1 MMAKFEVGR
10 AITFD
15 FNLKEMSD
23 IAWSDIFHRTQEGV
37 FCWGHL
43 PLTESGYAVLR
54 DVGVDTDTIDR
65 IMNNQG
71 HGVLRFG
78 RSAVHCSLLEAVA
91 HGHDLTLKPIHLVIG
106 HNFIFTMCD
115 GHSDVIAEVCD
126 SYEEDFYQL
135 AQSGGFLLFEL
146 VDSLI
151 FDYRQTLG
159 ELALDVEVMQ
169 ARLIQN
175 KDYQAIFNDFSILSA
190 SLLQFRNAVAAARE
204 SVDGLSNRRSPFI
217 QESAQPFLERQA
229 LPLDRLAG
237 DATTSRAILSETLN
251 LYMGMTSHKTNLVI
265 NRLVIIS
272 MVFLP
277 LNFFAAVYGM
287 NFKYIPEF
295 EWRYGYPAFWCLA
308 ITLVSGMFLVFKRKK
323 WI

>member
-1 MMAKFEVGR
+1 M
-10 AITFD
+10 
-15 FNLKEMSD
+15 
-23 IAWSDIFHRTQEGV
+23 
-37 FCWGHL
+37 
-43 PLTESGYAVLR
+43 
-54 DVGVDTDTIDR
+54 
-65 IMNNQG
+65 
-71 HGVLRFG
+71 
-78 RSAVHCSLLEAVA
+78 
-91 HGHDLTLKPIHLVIG
+91 
-106 HNFIFTMCD
+106 
-115 GHSDVIAEVCD
+115 
-126 SYEEDFYQL
+126 
-135 AQSGGFLLFEL
+135 LFEL
-146 VDSLI
+146 IDSLI

-175 KDYQAIFNDFSILSA
+175 KDDQAIFNDFSILSA

-204 SVDGLSNRRSPFI
+204 SVDGLSNRHSPFI

-295 EWRYGYPAFWCLA
+295 EWRYVYLAFWCLA
-308 ITLVSGMFLVFKRKK
+308 ITLVSGIHLVFKRKK

>member
-23 IAWSDIFHRTQEGV
+23 IAWSDISSRTQDGV

-43 PLTESGYAVLR
+43 PLNESGYAVLR

-65 IMNNQG
+65 ITNNQG

-91 HGHDLTLKPIHLVIG
+91 HGHD
-106 HNFIFTMCD
+106 
-115 GHSDVIAEVCD
+115 VIAEVCD
-126 SYEEDFYQL
+126 SYEEDFYQR

-175 KDYQAIFNDFSILSA
+175 KDDQAIFNDFSILSA

>member
-1 MMAKFEVGR
+1 MMAKFDVGR
-10 AITFD
+10 AIAFD
-15 FNLKEMSD
+15 FNAKKIDD
-23 IAWSDIFHRTQEGV
+23 IALSDVSRRTREGF

-43 PLTESGYAVLR
+43 SLNESGYAVLR
-54 DVGVDTDTIDR
+54 DVGVDAETIDR
-65 IMNNQG
+65 IVNNQG

-78 RSAVHCSLLEAVA
+78 RSAIHCTLLEAVV
-91 HGHDLTLKPIHLVIG
+91 HGRDLTLKPIHLIIG
-106 HNFIFTMCD
+106 HNFIFTMCN
-115 GHSDVIAEVCD
+115 GHSDVIAEVCG
-126 SYEEDFYQL
+126 SYEEDFYQR

-151 FDYRQTLG
+151 YDYRQTLG
-159 ELALDVEVMQ
+159 DLALDVESMQ
-169 ARLIQN
+169 KRLIQN
-175 KDYQAIFNDFSILSA
+175 HEDKDIFDDFSILSA
-190 SLLQFRNAVAAARE
+190 SLLEFRNAIAAARE
-204 SVDGLSNRRSPFI
+204 SVDGLSNRRSSFI

-237 DATTSRAILSETLN
+237 DATTERAILSETLN

-295 EWRYGYPAFWCLA
+295 EWRFGYLAFWCLA
-308 ITLVSGMFLVFKRKK
+308 ITLVSGIFLVFKRKK
-323 WI
+323 LI